1 MLFQV
6 KREHKIIDIDID
18 QILESKLT
26 LDLHMIISFR
36 NSLPA
41 LHLANK

>member
-1 MLFQV
+1 MLFAV
-6 KREHKIIDIDID
+6 IKRKHEIIDIEID

-36 NSLPA
+36 N
-41 LHLANK
+41 

>member
-1 MLFQV
+1 MLFEV
-6 KREHKIIDIDID
+6 IKRKHELRDIEID

-36 NSLPA
+36 N
-41 LHLANK
+41 

>member
-18 QILESKLT
+18 QILEGKLT

-36 NSLPA
+36 N
-41 LHLANK
+41 

>member
-6 KREHKIIDIDID
+6 IKREHKIIDIDID

-36 NSLPA
+36 N
-41 LHLANK
+41 

>member
-6 KREHKIIDIDID
+6 KREYEMIDIDID

-36 NSLPA
+36 N
-41 LHLANK
+41 